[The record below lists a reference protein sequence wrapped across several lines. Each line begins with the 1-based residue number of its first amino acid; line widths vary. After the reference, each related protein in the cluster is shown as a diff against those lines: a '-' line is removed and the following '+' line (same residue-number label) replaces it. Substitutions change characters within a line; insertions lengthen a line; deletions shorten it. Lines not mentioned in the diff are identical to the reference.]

1 MHWIWVWEHSKHFPY
16 KFMVIASL
24 LYSIS
29 AYERFHENALISD
42 SGENLYFPGN
52 DDYCWGWREYH
63 QYQQC
68 RGVGFQA
75 LGRDLFGFEGDDK
88 KSLWYFF
95 SHFFSAYVFIE
106 ICFYHVFR
114 YLSMLIFRKICA
126 FMACI
131 HITVEFFSN
140 SLFFRMLWTSFFFF
154 LRQIYFYT
162 YYGYLHRNIFKFIL
176 LSA

>member
-24 LYSIS
+24 FYSIS

-52 DDYCWGWREYH
+52 DDYCWGWREYY

-68 RGVGFQA
+68 RWVSFQA
-75 LGRDLFGFEGDDK
+75 LGRDLFCFEGDDK

-95 SHFFSAYVFIE
+95 SHFFFCLCVHRNRFLSCFQVLVNANIQKNM
-106 ICFYHVFR
+106 CFYG
-114 YLSMLIFRKICA
+114 M
-126 FMACI
+126 
-131 HITVEFFSN
+131 
-140 SLFFRMLWTSFFFF
+140 
-154 LRQIYFYT
+154 YT
-162 YYGYLHRNIFKFIL
+162 YYSGIFFKFIIFRYAL
-176 LSA
+176 NYFFFKTNIFLHVLWLPP